1 MTEEQVY
8 QTQLAEETRLLYHVK
23 PFLMRFI
30 GALCFMGMVA
40 FFTVLLPLVIEPL
53 INELSVQS
61 GAKPTVEAMAFRDFI
76 LNTLGV
82 EGKQL
87 APLLPVMLLVV
98 FMGQA
103 LFNFLSLYFM
113 KTLGLKVVRNI
124 RLKLYRNLIYQ
135 SVDFLSKA
143 KTGDL
148 TSRISNDI
156 EKIRFAVSENLATY
170 IRETLTLIGL
180 IIYVFSRDFSMAL
193 VSMIILPVAA
203 LPLIYFARRIKKR
216 GIQAQET
223 IGELSNFLAETVAG
237 NKIVKAYNMQEFE
250 IDKFDKMNQKQYK
263 IDSRIAMIYS
273 LSAPI
278 MQLIGGVVA
287 FLVFF
292 IGTSRITSG
301 TIDPGKFTAFF
312 LAILMMY
319 TPIKKLSQANNDY
332 QQGKAGFF
340 RVMQVIST
348 ENPIKDPADA
358 GLLTDVKGDVE
369 FKDVAFSYRKD
380 LPVIQGVN
388 IHAQPGKMIAL
399 VGASGSG
406 KSTLMNLLLR
416 FYEPNSGSICIDGKD
431 IRSVTM
437 KSLRD
442 SISLVTQ
449 DVFIFN
455 DTVENNIAYGSEDY
469 SFQEVQQAA
478 RVARAAGFIEKL
490 PQKYQ
495 TLCGERGSFL
505 STGQRQRISIARAVL
520 KKPSILIF
528 DEATSSLDTESE
540 KLIQEAMVDVMKG
553 RTTFVIAHRLSTILE
568 ADDILVI
575 ENGEIKESGSHK
587 ELLRKKGLYYSLY
600 DLQFPEM
607 DIIM

>member
-1 MTEEQVY
+1 MTGEQVD
-8 QTQLAEETRLLYHVK
+8 TGQLARESRLLYHVK
-23 PFLMRFI
+23 PFLPRFI
-30 GALCFMGMVA
+30 SALFFMGMVA
-40 FFTVLLPLVIEPL
+40 FFTVMLPLIIEPL
-53 INELSVQS
+53 INELSVRS
-61 GAKPTVEAMAFRDFI
+61 GAEVSLEAQAFRRFI

-82 EGKQL
+82 ESKQL
-87 APLLPVMLLVV
+87 APLLPVLLLAV
-98 FMGQA
+98 FLGQA
-103 LFNFLSLYFM
+103 VFNFLSLYFM
-113 KTLGLKVVRNI
+113 KTLGLKVIRNI
-124 RLKLYRNLIYQ
+124 RMKLYRNLIYQ

-148 TSRISNDI
+148 TSRISNDV
-156 EKIRFAVSENLATY
+156 EKIRFAVSENLAVY
-170 IRETLTLIGL
+170 IRETLTLVGL

-203 LPLIYFARRIKKR
+203 LPLIYFARRVKKR

-223 IGELSNFLAETVAG
+223 IGELSNYLAETVAG
-237 NKIVKAYNMQEFE
+237 NKIVKAYNMQEYE
-250 IDKFDKMNQKQYK
+250 IDKFGNMNQKQYK

-301 TIDPGKFTAFF
+301 SMDPGKFTAFF

-319 TPIKKLSQANNDY
+319 TPIKKLSQAHNDY

-340 RVMQVIST
+340 RVMQIIST
-348 ENPIKDPADA
+348 VNPIQDMPDA
-358 GLLTDVKGDVE
+358 GQLKDVRGEVE
-369 FKDVAFSYRKD
+369 FKDVSFSYRKD
-380 LPVIQGVN
+380 LPVIRKVN
-388 IHAQPGKMIAL
+388 INAKPGKMIAL

-416 FYEPNSGSICIDGKD
+416 FYEPNAGSITIDGQD

-455 DTVENNIAYGSEDY
+455 DTVENNITYGSENARFEDV
-469 SFQEVQQAA
+469 QEAA

-520 KKPSILIF
+520 KKPAILIF

-540 KLIQEAMVDVMKG
+540 KLIQEAMVDIMKG

-568 ADDILVI
+568 ADNILVI

-587 ELLRKKGLYYSLY
+587 NLLRKKGLYYSLY